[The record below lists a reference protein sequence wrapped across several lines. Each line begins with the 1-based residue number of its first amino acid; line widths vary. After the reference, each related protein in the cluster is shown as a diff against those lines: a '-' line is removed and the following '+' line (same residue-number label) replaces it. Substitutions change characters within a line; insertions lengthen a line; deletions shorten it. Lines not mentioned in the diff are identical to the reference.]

1 MSLDKILVQINSEAQ
16 QKSEQIILE
25 AKEKAEQIMKQSLEE
40 AGLKKEAILE
50 QARQDARD
58 REKRMIQMAHLSGRK
73 AILAEKQKAI
83 HFIFSA
89 AMNRLA
95 GLNPGKY
102 KQILRHMLIKAVT
115 SGKEEI
121 ILPVKDKKLIDED
134 WLKGLNKEL
143 AKTRGLPGEL
153 KLSKETRSIKGGF
166 ILRDGQVETNS
177 SFEAILKY
185 NQSELEP
192 EVVGL
197 LLEKT

>member
-16 QKSEQIILE
+16 QKSEQIISE

-40 AGLKKEAILE
+40 AGLMKEAILE

-58 REKRMIQMAHLSGRK
+58 REKRMIQMAHLAGRK
-73 AILAEKQKAI
+73 AILAEKQKAVN
-83 HFIFSA
+83 FIFSA

-95 GLNPGKY
+95 GFNPGKY
-102 KQILRHMLIKAVT
+102 RQILRHMLIKAVR

-121 ILPVKDKKLIDED
+121 ILPDKDKKLIDDD

-153 KLSKETRSIKGGF
+153 KLSKETRPIKGGF
-166 ILRDGQVETNS
+166 ILRDGQVEINS

-185 NQSELEP
+185 NQSELESD
-192 EVVGL
+192 VVAL
-197 LLEKT
+197 LLEKA